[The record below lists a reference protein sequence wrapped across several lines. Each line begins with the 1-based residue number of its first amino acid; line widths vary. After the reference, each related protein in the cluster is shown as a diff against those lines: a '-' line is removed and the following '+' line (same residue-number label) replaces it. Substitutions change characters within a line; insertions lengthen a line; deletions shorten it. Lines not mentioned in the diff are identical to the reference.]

1 MRYGIDVA
9 ILGDLAEPALLVTL
23 AREAEA
29 AGWDA
34 LLVWDHLAFTWGVP
48 SADPWVVLAAAA
60 QATSRIRLGTAVTA
74 VARHRPENLAQTVA
88 TLDRLSGGRAILGA
102 GLGGTKVE
110 FTAFG
115 AARPGGVV
123 LDEALEVMTALWSGD
138 DVHHQGAHYTVDG
151 VRLAPLPL
159 QRPRVPVWVGGTA
172 PGALRRA
179 ARWDGWIVGGDDQEG
194 RMTLSPDSLATQ
206 VSELHRLRE
215 TAGDLD
221 VAVSDL
227 HRHRETAGDLDV
239 TVSDLHRH
247 RETAGDL
254 DTAVSEQ
261 HRDQA
266 TAGDFDVAVIGVSE
280 PGSSVR
286 AYAEAGAT
294 WWLEHLHGYRGSVE
308 ALMERVKAGPSA

>member
-1 MRYGIDVA
+1 MGGPLAPLMLARKQRPAAPRESVGAGCLGRGVRYGIDVA

-48 SADPWVVLAAAA
+48 SADPWVELAAAA

-74 VARHRPENLAQTVA
+74 VTRHRPENLAQAVA

-102 GLGGTKVE
+102 GLGGVTAE

-115 AARPGGVV
+115 SARPGGVV
-123 LDEALEVMTALWSGD
+123 LDEALDVMSALWSGD

-172 PGALRRA
+172 QGALRRA

-206 VSELHRLRE
+206 VSELHGHRA
-215 TAGDLD
+215 TGNDLD
-221 VAVSDL
+221 A
-227 HRHRETAGDLDV
+227 
-239 TVSDLHRH
+239 
-247 RETAGDL
+247 
-254 DTAVSEQ
+254 AVSELHG
-261 HRDQA
+261 HRA
-266 TAGDFDVAVIGVSE
+266 TAGGFDVAVIGVSE
-280 PGSSVR
+280 PGTSVR

-294 WWLEHLHGYRGSVE
+294 WWLEHLHGHRGSVE
-308 ALMERVKAGPSA
+308 ELMKRVKAGPPA